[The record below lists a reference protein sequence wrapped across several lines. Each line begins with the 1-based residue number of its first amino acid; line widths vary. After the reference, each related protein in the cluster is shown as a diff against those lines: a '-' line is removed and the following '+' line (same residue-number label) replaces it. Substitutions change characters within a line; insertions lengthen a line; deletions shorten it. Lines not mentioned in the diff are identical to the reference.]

1 MQKYYKIIT
10 FGCQM
15 NVHESEKIAG
25 TLESLGYKSTDI
37 DENADIVVFNTCCV
51 REAAEHKALGNIG
64 KFKPIKAKKKDM
76 IIAVCGCASQEKHF
90 AEEIYNKYPFVNIV
104 IGTHGNYKF
113 KEYLEEVLS
122 KKSKRV
128 YKVIPEEPCLPIEVE
143 SYRTSGVNAWVNI
156 MYGCDNFCTY
166 CIVPYVRGREKS
178 RPMEDIINE
187 CKKLIADGYK
197 EITLLG
203 QNVNS
208 YGNNFDNG
216 KNNFAELLKAIDS
229 LEGNFVLKFLTSH
242 PKDLSEEVVK
252 VIAESRHI
260 SHMIHL
266 PVQCGSDRI
275 LKLMNRN
282 YTISHYIET
291 VKMIKRYIPDV
302 NLSTDIIVGFP
313 TETEEDFNQTL
324 DIIKMIEYNTV
335 FGFIYSKRS
344 GTPAE
349 KMNGQV
355 PITIKRER
363 VNKLLEI
370 QKEIEHKK
378 MQRFLGQTIK
388 VLTTDRKED
397 KVLGKTDCGINVI
410 ITNMTEF
417 NVDFVN
423 VKINEIKNTKLIG
436 EIINE
441 QG

>member
-15 NVHESEKIAG
+15 NIHESEKIAG
-25 TLESLGYKSTDI
+25 VLENMGYRATEV
-37 DENADIVVFNTCCV
+37 DENADVVVFNTCCV
-51 REAAEHKALGNIG
+51 RENAENKALGNIG

-76 IIAVCGCASQEKHF
+76 IIAVCGCASQEEKF
-90 AEEIYNKYPFVNIV
+90 AKELYEKYPYVNI
-104 IGTHGNYKF
+104 IFGTHGSYKF

-128 YKVIPEEPCLPIEVE
+128 FKVIPEEPCLPVE
-143 SYRTSGVNAWVNI
+143 TESFRTSGVNAWVNI
-156 MYGCDNFCTY
+156 MYGCNNFCTY

-178 RPMEDIINE
+178 RPMDDIVNE
-187 CKKLIADGYK
+187 CKKLIAEGYK

-208 YGNNFDNG
+208 YGNTFNNG
-216 KNNFAELLKAIDS
+216 KNNFAELLKAIDC

-252 VIAESRHI
+252 VIANSRHI

-266 PVQCGSDRI
+266 PVQCGSDRL

-282 YTISHYIET
+282 YTVEKYFKT
-291 VKMIKRYIPDV
+291 VEMIKRHIPDV

-313 TETEEDFNQTL
+313 TETDEDFEQTIDL
-324 DIIKMIEYNTV
+324 VKKIEFNTI

-349 KMNGQV
+349 KMEGQI
-355 PITIKRER
+355 PMATKRKR
-363 VNKLLEI
+363 VNELLAI

-388 VLTTDRKED
+388 VLTTSRKEG
-397 KVLGKTDCGINVI
+397 KVFAKTDCGINVI
-410 ITNMTEF
+410 ITNMNEF
-417 NVDFVN
+417 KVDFVN
-423 VKINEIKNTKLIG
+423 VKINETKNTKLIG
-436 EIINE
+436 EIVE
-441 QG
+441 